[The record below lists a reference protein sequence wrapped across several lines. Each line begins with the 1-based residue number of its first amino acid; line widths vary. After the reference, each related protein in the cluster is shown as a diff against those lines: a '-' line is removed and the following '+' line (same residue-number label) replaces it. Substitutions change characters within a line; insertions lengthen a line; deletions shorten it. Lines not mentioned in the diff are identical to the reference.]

1 MIRLDSF
8 DIVRRKEKE
17 EEEEKERN
25 NRNGKRERE
34 ENSRSAI
41 TLIGI
46 SGLSGSRSRS
56 LMNTRENRYNVGIQN
71 KRRASNAVQS
81 DCGLN
86 ERYYATS
93 SGAGTEKEREKERKK
108 KYL

>member
-1 MIRLDSF
+1 
-8 DIVRRKEKE
+8 
-17 EEEEKERN
+17 
-25 NRNGKRERE
+25 
-34 ENSRSAI
+34 
-41 TLIGI
+41 
-46 SGLSGSRSRS
+46 
-56 LMNTRENRYNVGIQN
+56 MNTRENRYNVGIQN

-108 KYL
+108 KDSFEIKIGKEEELGEKKEQQR

>member
-1 MIRLDSF
+1 MG
-8 DIVRRKEKE
+8 RKEKE
-17 EEEEKERN
+17 EKRRREIIVTGRE
-25 NRNGKRERE
+25 RERE